1 MEKKESKKIIK
12 KALLCAQKAFQSDE
26 VPVGAAIFN
35 TETGEIL
42 TTAYNQT
49 ERKKDVL
56 AHAEMLAIRKACKK
70 LNRKFLDG
78 YSMFV
83 TLEPCTMC
91 AAAIAW
97 ARLDALY
104 YGATDPKTGGVR
116 QGAKV
121 FMRLQTHH
129 KIKSQL
135 KNIPKCGQIMH
146 DFFQKKRDFKKIK
159 NKNNFC

>member
-1 MEKKESKKIIK
+1 MEKKESKIIK
-12 KALLCAQKAFQSDE
+12 KALSCAQKAFGADE
-26 VPVGAAIFN
+26 VPVSAVIFN
-35 TETGEIL
+35 TQTGEIL
-42 TTAYNQT
+42 ATAYNQT
-49 ERKKDVL
+49 EIKKNVL

-83 TLEPCTMC
+83 TLEPCAMC

-97 ARLDALY
+97 ARLDAIY
-104 YGATDPKTGGVR
+104 YGASDPKTGGVR

-121 FMRLQTHH
+121 FTRSQTHH
-129 KIKSQL
+129 KIKNQL
-135 KNIPKCGQIMH
+135 KCVPECGQIIH

-159 NKNNFC
+159 K

>member
-1 MEKKESKKIIK
+1 MIKKESEKIIK
-12 KALLCAQKAFQSDE
+12 RALQCAKKAFQADE
-26 VPVGAAIFN
+26 VPVSAVIFD
-35 TETGEIL
+35 TQTGDIL

-49 ERKKDVL
+49 EEKKDVL

-78 YSMFV
+78 FSMFV

-97 ARLDALY
+97 ARLDAVY
-104 YGATDPKTGGVR
+104 YGALDPKTGGVR

-121 FMRLQTHH
+121 FTRTQTHH
-129 KIKSQL
+129 KIKNQL
-135 KNIPKCGQIMH
+135 KLIPECGQMMH
-146 DFFQKKRDFKKIK
+146 DFFQKKRNSKKIK
-159 NKNNFC
+159 K

>member
-1 MEKKESKKIIK
+1 MKKKESKIIK
-12 KALLCAQKAFQSDE
+12 KAFQYAQRAFRADE
-26 VPVGAAIFN
+26 VPVGAVIFDSQ
-35 TETGEIL
+35 TGEIL
-42 TTAYNQT
+42 TAARNQT
-49 ERKKDVL
+49 ERRKDVL
-56 AHAEMLAIRKACKK
+56 AHAEMLAVRQASKK

-97 ARLDALY
+97 ARLDAIY
-104 YGATDPKTGGVR
+104 YGATDPKTGGIR

-121 FMRLQTHH
+121 FTRPQTHH
-129 KIKSQL
+129 KIQVQFT
-135 KNIPKCGQIMH
+135 NVPECGQMMH

-159 NKNNFC
+159 K